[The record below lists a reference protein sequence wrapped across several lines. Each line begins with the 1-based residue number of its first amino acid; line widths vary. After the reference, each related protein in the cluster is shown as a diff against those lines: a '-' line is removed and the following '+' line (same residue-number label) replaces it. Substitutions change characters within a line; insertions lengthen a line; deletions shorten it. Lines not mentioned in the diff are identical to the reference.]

1 MQTSE
6 VTERC
11 LDPERCDAQH
21 NIVSRIVEVEWVD
34 STTVNGWH
42 HAEDIPGADPIHSVG
57 YLHREDE
64 SELVLTQSMNLAEDA
79 PRVRTAK
86 LSESL
91 IIPRS
96 AIRAVTELRR
106 GRKA

>member
-1 MQTSE
+1 MTK
-6 VTERC
+6 
-11 LDPERCDAQH
+11 
-21 NIVSRIVEVEWVD
+21 RIVEVEWED

-42 HAEDIPGADPIHSVG
+42 HEEDIPGVDPIVSVG
-57 YLHREDE
+57 HLHHEDE
-64 SELVLTQSMNLAEDA
+64 SELVLVQSMNLTVDG

-96 AIRAVTELRR
+96 AIRKVTELRR
-106 GRKA
+106 GRVR